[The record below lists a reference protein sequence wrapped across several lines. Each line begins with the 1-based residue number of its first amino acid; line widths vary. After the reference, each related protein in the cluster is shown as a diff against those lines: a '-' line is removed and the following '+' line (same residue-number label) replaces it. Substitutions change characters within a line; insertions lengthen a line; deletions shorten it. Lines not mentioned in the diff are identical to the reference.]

1 MYNISTGG
9 NRMEWPSKR
18 LAGLLPA
25 RLPFTRQP
33 PVTVSPFGHGLFQVS
48 KFKLAKRTWTCRHSY
63 LGCQEH
69 QGAPVVIKERD
80 RRGDHVSMYS
90 IARGNRNGVSIL
102 PGSYSCVP
110 SPVNGLVDIQSLRP
124 HDTMQVI
131 GALLAQPA
139 VASVSSTAGRAPAC
153 QKTVRKHCYRSSI
166 FRDGDALVQ

>member
-1 MYNISTGG
+1 
-9 NRMEWPSKR
+9 
-18 LAGLLPA
+18 
-25 RLPFTRQP
+25 
-33 PVTVSPFGHGLFQVS
+33 
-48 KFKLAKRTWTCRHSY
+48 
-63 LGCQEH
+63 
-69 QGAPVVIKERD
+69 
-80 RRGDHVSMYS
+80 MYS

-153 QKTVRKHCYRSSI
+153 QKLDC
-166 FRDGDALVQ
+166 